1 MDKQIYLVGF
11 MGSGKSTIGPILARE
26 MKRPFHDL
34 DELIEKEQ
42 KQTIADIF
50 ASQGEPFF
58 RELESHSLVQSQYL
72 DPCVMALGG
81 GAFVSEFNR
90 NFISKHGVS
99 VWLRVPLQL
108 AKTRCENSEDRPLAR
123 NLGQWQSLFKVREIH
138 YSLADIQVEVEW
150 KSPEQIAAEIQKR
163 LEERGG

>member
-1 MDKQIYLVGF
+1 
-11 MGSGKSTIGPILARE
+11 
-26 MKRPFHDL
+26 
-34 DELIEKEQ
+34 
-42 KQTIADIF
+42 
-50 ASQGEPFF
+50 
-58 RELESHSLVQSQYL
+58 
-72 DPCVMALGG
+72 MALGG